1 MMQTPQNMEYEC
13 PCCGAALI
21 FGSESQQMTCQ
32 YCDNTFDLQTVMA
45 YRDSK
50 NPPVEPEDHWES
62 GEQTQW
68 TQEEQAAVRT
78 YTCQSC
84 GGELITDEHTAAT
97 FCPYCG
103 NPTILPGRLSGGVKP
118 DGVIPF
124 QRSKE
129 DAQNAFLELCKGK
142 PLLPKDFT
150 AKHRLEKITGIYV
163 PFWLYECESGFDAR
177 YQATRIHRWSDFHYN
192 YTRTEHYLLTRS
204 ASAGFANIP
213 MDGSSKMDDAI
224 MESIEPYDFSKLTD
238 FDTAYL
244 SGYFADKYDVP
255 SETGHDRVRQ
265 RVSSTMDSMV
275 APTLVGYATAI
286 PTARNVAV
294 THGKARYVLLPV
306 WMLYTKYE
314 GKDYIFAMNG
324 QTGKMTGT
332 FPICAK
338 RSWAWFGGIAGA
350 VAALAGVI
358 QLFML

>member
-1 MMQTPQNMEYEC
+1 MMQTPQIMEYEC

-332 FPICAK
+332 LPIDK
-338 RSWAWFGGIAGA
+338 KKMWTWFGGVSAA
-350 VAALAGVI
+350 VSALVGLACL
-358 QLFML
+358 LFM